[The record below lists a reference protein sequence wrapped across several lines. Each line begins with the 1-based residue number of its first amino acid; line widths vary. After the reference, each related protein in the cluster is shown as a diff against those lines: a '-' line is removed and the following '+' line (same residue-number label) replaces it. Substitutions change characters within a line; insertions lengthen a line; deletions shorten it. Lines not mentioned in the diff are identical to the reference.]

1 MPTYQGAITQGY
13 PLNLT
18 PNILTARF
26 SEKNLTGYG
35 LNLKQ
40 AMNQNVGVFS
50 HWSWNNGRTETQT
63 LDISASLSGGMTINS
78 SSRKKTA

>member
-1 MPTYQGAITQGY
+1 MFLRAC
-13 PLNLT
+13 
-18 PNILTARF
+18 F
-26 SEKNLTGYG
+26 CEKNSTGYG

-50 HWSWNNGRTETQT
+50 HWSWNNGRTGTQT

>member
-26 SEKNLTGYG
+26 SEKNMAGYG

-40 AMNQNVGVFS
+40 AINQDVGVFS
-50 HWSWNNGRTETQT
+50 RWN
-63 LDISASLSGGMTINS
+63 
-78 SSRKKTA
+78 